1 MSTGAIAIA
10 PAIQPIN
17 KATCCFHGVAPTSK
31 PVFKSC
37 KLSLEIA
44 AILVITLVIKIA
56 NAVASK
62 VPYSELNKP
71 ARLPNAN
78 TTREET
84 MIPKIP
90 IPEIGLEE
98 VPIRPAM

>member
-1 MSTGAIAIA
+1 M
-10 PAIQPIN
+10 
-17 KATCCFHGVAPTSK
+17 
-31 PVFKSC
+31 
-37 KLSLEIA
+37 
-44 AILVITLVIKIA
+44 IKIA
-56 NAVASK
+56 NAVANK